1 MRYEL
6 MVTGFSV
13 SAQYSREMVEQVL
26 RPLLQRLAAMG
37 RDRRLIVFLAGPP
50 AVGKSTLA
58 AFLERLAADMPE
70 LPRVQALGMD
80 GFHYP
85 QAYIEAH
92 TVLREDRQIP
102 MRRLKGSPESFDVQA
117 LAHRL
122 ERLRHADAPWP
133 VYDRRLHDVVP
144 DALQADAPILLVE
157 GNYLLL
163 DAPVW
168 RDLACDYS
176 VFVSASAELLR
187 QRLIA
192 RKMRGGLTREQAE
205 AFYAECDGPN
215 VTLCL
220 EHSRPADEIWSLD
233 ENGNDLRK

>member
-6 MVTGFSV
+6 MVTGFPV
-13 SAQYSREMVEQVL
+13 SARYSRETVEQAFK
-26 RPLLQRLAAMG
+26 PLLQRLAAMA

-85 QAYIEAH
+85 QSYIETHA
-92 TVLREDRQIP
+92 VMRNDRQIP
-102 MRRLKGSPESFDVQA
+102 MKRLKGAPESFDVRA
-117 LAHRL
+117 LAGRL
-122 ERLRHADAPWP
+122 DRLRHADAPWP
-133 VYDRRLHDVVP
+133 VYDRRLHDVLP
-144 DALQADAPILLVE
+144 DAVQADAPILLVE

-168 RDLACDYS
+168 RDLRCDYS
-176 VFVSASAELLR
+176 VFVTAPTDLLR

-205 AFYAECDGPN
+205 SFYGECDGPN
-215 VTLCL
+215 VSLCL
-220 EHSRPADEIWSLD
+220 EHSREADETWRMD
-233 ENGNDLRK
+233 EPGDLLRK